1 MSLLSN
7 IITPLTGELG
17 IGGLGGF
24 LVGFAFKKVAKIVAV
39 IAGLGMLGLGY
50 LSTEGIIRIDQ
61 EALRLSVPG
70 VFSSLGGFQNVAAS
84 MFTHAPFFAAFMGGL
99 YLGLKK
105 A

>member
-1 MSLLSN
+1 MLSN

-17 IGGLGGF
+17 VGGRGGF

-39 IAGLGMLGLGY
+39 IAGLGVLGLGY
-50 LSTEGIIRIDQ
+50 LSSEGIIHIDQ

-70 VFSSLGGFQNVAAS
+70 VFSSLGGFQSVAAS
-84 MFTHAPFFAAFMGGL
+84 LFTHAPFCAAFLGGL
-99 YLGLKK
+99 YLRPKK